1 MWVGSLREHRYDMSP
16 AQGRYAFGTLQ
27 FDDPIM
33 RLQYRNHVWTETIQ
47 RSSAAAIRRDSET
60 SPGPSSTLLPQQ
72 FISSVD
78 SIRYILEAWHQY
90 QLQVSDIQRDLLLL
104 GFEPEKIEL
113 FGKFLEPLNSV
124 KARVFERYVRDI
136 QENAVLP
143 TLEDVNIVCDA
154 RAIFEDYP
162 YPIPERTKMRHT
174 RLLGFQ
180 PMLLMEIFTEDS
192 VGRKQR
198 FSFQMTERRFD
209 ELCDSLK
216 RAGDQLNVFKAKT
229 DKLVEGSG

>member
-1 MWVGSLREHRYDMSP
+1 LETFLNLDESQRRTIAEWFLSTRDFDTEDALSDHR
-16 AQGRYAFGTLQ
+16 
-27 FDDPIM
+27 I
-33 RLQYRNHVWTETIQ
+33 
-47 RSSAAAIRRDSET
+47 AA
-60 SPGPSSTLLPQQ
+60 STLLPQQ

-113 FGKFLEPLNSV
+113 FGKFLEPLNSI
-124 KARVFERYVRDI
+124 KARVFEQYVRDI

-180 PMLLMEIFTEDS
+180 PMLLMEIFAEDS

-216 RAGDQLNVFKAKT
+216 RAGDQLNVFKTKT